1 MSGRALAECT
11 LAEVQ
16 ALIGDELTA
25 EVAGHSAVS
34 LRLVEVA
41 DLGRR
46 SPDFRAAGGGPVR
59 VECFSLTFAGPAA
72 QPLGQG
78 TWSLTRSDRPE
89 PEAVFL
95 VPIQRL
101 GDELRYEA
109 VFF

>member
-1 MSGRALAECT
+1 MNGRALSECT

-16 ALIGDELTA
+16 ALIGVEFAA
-25 EVAGHSAVS
+25 EAAGHPVP

-46 SPDFRAAGGGPVR
+46 SPDFKAPGGGPVR
-59 VECFSLTFAGPAA
+59 VECFSLAFAGPAA
-72 QPLGQG
+72 QPLAQG
-78 TWSLTRSDRPE
+78 TWSLTRVDRPE

-95 VPIQRL
+95 VPIQRV